1 MTDVKRSWDILTPEQ
16 KQKAINDII
25 DFYSTEHGEE
35 IGVIAAENLL
45 DMFLQNIGANLYNKG
60 VDDTKDLVKKR
71 LEEVEMDI
79 EVALKK

>member
-1 MTDVKRSWDILTPEQ
+1 MTQVQRNWDILSPEQ

-25 DFYSTEHGEE
+25 DFYSTERGEE

-45 DMFLQNIGANLYNKG
+45 DMFLQNVGVDLYNKG
-60 VDDTKDLVKKR
+60 VEDAKELAKKKV
-71 LEEVEMDI
+71 EEVEMDI